1 VQRGTVH
8 AWRNESQTE
17 IARWTCVLTDAA
29 PVHDLPDVWVEEGEG
44 GVGKVLEHKPLD

>member
-1 VQRGTVH
+1 
-8 AWRNESQTE
+8 
-17 IARWTCVLTDAA
+17 VLTDAA